1 MLTRAVTTPRNITL
15 AVILLAPLA
24 VLFATIGPIPQDPA
38 YHALAD
44 NRTLFGVPNFF
55 NVATNAAFLVIGLF
69 GLHMAVTRRVPGAS
83 RSWALFFFGILL
95 VAFGSAYYHL
105 APADATLVWD
115 RLPMTIAF
123 MALFSALVAEHVAP
137 GAEAKMLPVAVVV
150 GIVSVAWWHY
160 SDDLRLYAWVQ
171 FGPLAASV
179 YMLLVYPPRYPHRR
193 YLAIG
198 LVFYALAKIFEFG
211 DAAIFSATGGTIS
224 GHSLKHLVAALA
236 PLCVYL
242 MLRARS

>member
-1 MLTRAVTTPRNITL
+1 MLTRTVTTPHTVAL

-44 NRTLFGVPNFF
+44 GRMLFAVPNFF
-55 NVATNAAFLVIGLF
+55 NVATNAGFLVIGIL
-69 GLHMAVTRRVPGAS
+69 GLHMLIKKHVPGAS

-95 VAFGSAYYHL
+95 VGFGSAYYHL

-137 GAEAKMLPVAVVV
+137 EAEGKMLPVAVVV
-150 GIVSVAWWHY
+150 GILSVAWWHY
-160 SDDLRLYAWVQ
+160 SNDLRLYAWVQ

-179 YMLLVYPPRYPHRR
+179 YMLIVYPARYPHRG

-198 LVFYALAKIFEFG
+198 LVFYALAKVFEFADG
-211 DAAIFSATGGTIS
+211 GVFAATSGAIS